1 MVGLATTR
9 AAFDAASRLVH
20 DRYVERGYMKP
31 HPSGTRVG
39 RHQGLGS
46 TRVFVARD
54 AGRVVATVS
63 LVEDSPHG
71 LPCDALYRD
80 ELAPMR
86 ARRERLAEV
95 SALAVADDV
104 SREGSR
110 TVRALFQVVALYAVR
125 LARLDALVVTVNPRH
140 TAFYERRV
148 GFERFGPVRS
158 YDAVD
163 GAPAV
168 PLRLALPRLAAS
180 LVDSADTARILRRL
194 RRELDEPRL
203 KSLHS
208 RRDGGA
214 FGLTLTTEVC

>member
-1 MVGLATTR
+1 
-9 AAFDAASRLVH
+9 VH

-39 RHQGLGS
+39 RHQVLRS
-46 TRVFVARD
+46 TRVFVARA

-80 ELAPMR
+80 ELAAMR

-95 SALAVADDV
+95 SALAVAGDA

-110 TVRALFQVVALYAVR
+110 TVRALFHAVALYAVR
-125 LARLDALVVTVNPRH
+125 LARLDALVVTVHPRH

-148 GFERFGPVRS
+148 GFERFGPARS

-168 PLRLALPRLAAS
+168 PLRLDLRRAPFAGALAAGDETER
-180 LVDSADTARILRRL
+180 VLRRL
-194 RRELDEPRL
+194 RRDLDALRL

-208 RRDGGA
+208 RREREA
-214 FGLTLTTEVC
+214 FGPTTTMEVC